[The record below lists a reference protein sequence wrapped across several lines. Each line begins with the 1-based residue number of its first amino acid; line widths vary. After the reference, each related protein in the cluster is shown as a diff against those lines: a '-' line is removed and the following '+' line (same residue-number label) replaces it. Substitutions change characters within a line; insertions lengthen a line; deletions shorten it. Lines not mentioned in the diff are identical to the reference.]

1 MATSTSL
8 SPQQAALPQMIT
20 LYHTLAAAQTSFI
33 SNIKTPLQAD
43 TTGFCEGGRETSP
56 CDCMS
61 YSPISFIYTGFICY
75 SRLRQLRRCW
85 QRRKVT
91 VLCVDLRYEPLCVLW
106 LFTLCWWIVA
116 LVIALYPW
124 PGEILSALSL
134 WCHLWC
140 KFPLTTSQV
149 LRGLSRMI
157 LMYMDPHPYVRF
169 FECIFGFIWSFR
181 CHPYRL
187 LHSLLKG

>member
-8 SPQQAALPQMIT
+8 SPQQVALPQMIT

-56 CDCMS
+56 CDSML
-61 YSPISFIYTGFICY
+61 YSPIIFIYTGFICY
-75 SRLRQLRRCW
+75 SRLRRLRRCW

-91 VLCVDLRYEPLCVLW
+91 VLCVAPRYAPLCVLW

-116 LVIALYPW
+116 LVIALYRD
-124 PGEILSALSL
+124 
-134 WCHLWC
+134 
-140 KFPLTTSQV
+140 Q
-149 LRGLSRMI
+149 
-157 LMYMDPHPYVRF
+157 VRF
-169 FECIFGFIWSFR
+169 C
-181 CHPYRL
+181 
-187 LHSLLKG
+187 LHSVCDVTSDVSFHWQQVRYWEDWGGWSWFLRVSLASSGASAATHIIN